1 MRGEDIAEVGAVED
15 VLEGGED
22 FDPYRRAVCALE
34 VAIDVLARACQALL
48 CGNPYWHEK
57 RNSNH
62 VNIGKNGKKNCLV
75 NGTTNVTIKPVANIV
90 FTSGPACSLI
100 HIANMSNTAKNR
112 YCASQKDH

>member
-1 MRGEDIAEVGAVED
+1 MR
-15 VLEGGED
+15 LGGS
-22 FDPYRRAVCALE
+22 YVH
-34 VAIDVLARACQALL
+34 VLAHLCRTLL
-48 CGNPYWHEK
+48 SCSAYWHEK

-75 NGTTNVTIKPVANIV
+75 NGTTNVTISPVANIV

-100 HIANMSNTAKNR
+100 HIAKMSKTARNR